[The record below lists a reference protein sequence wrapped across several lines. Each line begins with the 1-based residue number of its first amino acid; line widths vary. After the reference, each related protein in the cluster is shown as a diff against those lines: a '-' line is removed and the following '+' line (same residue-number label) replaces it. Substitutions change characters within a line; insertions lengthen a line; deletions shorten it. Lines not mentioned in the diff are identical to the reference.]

1 MSKIPTIPDLKTITG
16 YSIQPS
22 GVLSSGQVIFKSG
35 DDSSIQTN
43 GVLPNQEQCEAYG
56 YTYDRATGICR
67 AFTPNLKLEKSVQL
81 TNNNIQGTANSIERG
96 TNNTYIMGEKNTVKG
111 LSRNNIIG
119 GSKNEIQNSINNAAV
134 FGINGNATRQSE
146 FAIGGG
152 NNTITTGSDTAYA
165 DRQVSIVNLSCT
177 TTDNS
182 TTNMT
187 VNNLGGFINVKNNC
201 ILGYEIYI
209 TRLETGG
216 TSGTAGN
223 FSYRNEKGVVR
234 IDNSYSMTFT
244 IGFTRNI
251 GKLGVNGTYA
261 MADTSTSDVKSIS
274 IQVSDRNNVNNIWSA
289 TVYLHELVSTSVTF

>member
-1 MSKIPTIPDLKTITG
+1 MSKIPTFIAIPG
-16 YSIQPS
+16 YSVKPS
-22 GVLSSGQVIFKSG
+22 QVLGSGRVMFTDG
-35 DDSSIQTN
+35 TTN
-43 GVLPNQEQCEAYG
+43 IISPNQAQCEAYG
-56 YTYDRATGICR
+56 YTYDKGTGICK
-67 AFTPNLKLEKSVQL
+67 AFTSNYQIQRSVQKF
-81 TNNNIQGTANSIERG
+81 NNNIQGGGNTIEAG
-96 TNNTYIMGEKNTVKG
+96 TLNTYIMGEENTVKG
-111 LSRNNIIG
+111 MSRNNIIG
-119 GSKNEIQNSINNAAV
+119 GSKNEVQNSINNAAV
-134 FGINGNATRQSE
+134 FGINGDATRQSE

-152 NNTITTGSDTAYA
+152 DNKITTGSDTAYA

-201 ILGYEIYI
+201 ILGYELYI

-223 FSYRNEKGVVR
+223 FSYRNQKGVVR
-234 IDNSYSMTFT
+234 INNAYSMTIT
-244 IGFTRNI
+244 VGFDRNI
-251 GKLGVNGTYA
+251 GKLGVNGTFA
-261 MADTSTSDVKSIS
+261 VADTSTSDVKSIS

>member
-1 MSKIPTIPDLKTITG
+1 MSKIPTLSTIPG
-16 YSIQPS
+16 YAVKPS
-22 GVLSSGQVIFKSG
+22 Y
-35 DDSSIQTN
+35 
-43 GVLPNQEQCEAYG
+43 VLPTGQIMFTDGTSTLSPNQVQCEAYG
-56 YTYDRATGICR
+56 YTYDKAMGICR
-67 AFTPNLKLEKSVQL
+67 AFSPNIQIEKNKKNS
-81 TNNNIQGTANSIERG
+81 TNNIQGKENTIEGG
-96 TNNTYIMGEKNTVKG
+96 TNNTFIMGESNTVKG
-111 LSRNNIIG
+111 LSRNNIVG
-119 GSKNEIQNSINNAAV
+119 GSKNEIQNYINNAAV

-152 NNTITTGSDTAYA
+152 NNKITTGSDTAYA

-201 ILGYEIYI
+201 ILGYELYI

-223 FSYRNEKGVVR
+223 FSYRNQKGVVR
-234 IDNSYSMTFT
+234 INNAYSMTIT
-244 IGFTRNI
+244 VGFDRNI
-251 GKLGVNGTYA
+251 GKLGVNGTFA
-261 MADTSTSDVKSIS
+261 VADTSTSDVKSIS